1 MSAAPRRVGDEHPC
15 MELTPGEA
23 RYLLTLRDLSKE
35 GRVPS
40 QAEVARSLAVSQ
52 PTTLEM
58 VRKLRKL
65 ELIAPK
71 ELVLT
76 PQGTSAALVLTSRR
90 TAAKLLAHDVL
101 GLPEEQAEIEAA
113 NLASSVSPALGRRLI
128 AWRAE
133 HGAGSSAGS

>member
-1 MSAAPRRVGDEHPC
+1 MTESRFDLPC

-23 RYLLTLRDLSKE
+23 RYLLTLRDLAQE
-35 GRVPS
+35 QDRAPT
-40 QAEVARSLAVSQ
+40 QAEIARALGVSQ

-65 ELIAPK
+65 GLIEPK
-71 ELVLT
+71 ALVLT
-76 PQGTSAALVLTSRR
+76 QQGTSAALVVASRR

-101 GLPEEQAEIEAA
+101 GLDEKQAEIEAA

-133 HGAGSSAGS
+133 HS

>member
-1 MSAAPRRVGDEHPC
+1 MPDALRRAVDEHPC

-23 RYLLTLRDLSKE
+23 RYLLSLRDLSKD
-35 GRVPS
+35 GHVPS
-40 QAEVARSLAVSQ
+40 QAEVARALEVSQ

-65 ELIAPK
+65 ELIEREA
-71 ELVLT
+71 LVLT

-101 GLPEEQAEIEAA
+101 GLPEDQAEIEAA
-113 NLASSVSPALGRRLI
+113 HLASSVSPALGRRLI
-128 AWRAE
+128 AWRAQQ
-133 HGAGSSAGS
+133 S